1 MNGRQRVSRAERLTR
16 TVLRETTDIIVS
28 MKDPRAVSLS
38 VSGVRVSP
46 DLRHATVYYTLANPA
61 QRTVAEQFL
70 AAARGFIR
78 SQLAQR
84 ITLKFALELDFVY
97 DTVAEESRRV
107 LDLLDRI
114 RHEQGE

>member
-1 MNGRQRVSRAERLTR
+1 MNGRQPVSRAERLTR
-16 TVLRETTDIIVS
+16 TVLRETTAIIVS

-70 AAARGFIR
+70 AAAHGFIR